1 MHGRTTRAVLL
12 DAAAVRRRR
21 RYRCPESNVAA
32 SREARGTVTS
42 ITVSTRNVAIYRLL
56 KASASSRSLDDVH
69 GPSPS
74 RKYCIYLLTWVLKET
89 KKAATSGAE
98 PPQALPARR
107 SGSASRR
114 VGSSSLAVCEIC
126 TIHAPANLT
135 NRSLNLE
142 KSVHDPDPDLDST
155 AHSKLEASLRSID
168 HRHLSKSLR
177 RSAPLRTS
185 ESESG
190 SGDLSRAEI
199 RYSRLVRVRE
209 GTTMKLDE
217 SATAQDCI
225 RSYNW
230 NSFHVCNL

>member
-1 MHGRTTRAVLL
+1 MRARSHDPRGPRRCCGRTPPPPIPMSRIE
-12 DAAAVRRRR
+12 
-21 RYRCPESNVAA
+21 RC
-32 SREARGTVTS
+32 RLEARGTVTS
-42 ITVSTRNVAIYRLL
+42 ITVSTRDVAIHRLP

-135 NRSLNLE
+135 NPSLNLE
-142 KSVHDPDPDLDST
+142 KSVQVPDPGSDLDST

-185 ESESG
+185 ESG

-199 RYSRLVRVRE
+199 RY
-209 GTTMKLDE
+209 
-217 SATAQDCI
+217 
-225 RSYNW
+225 
-230 NSFHVCNL
+230 